1 MNETKE
7 LQVYSS
13 VEDLSAV
20 ADAVVVGTVQG
31 VMAREVD
38 YGIARPDELNAGGIP
53 TVFYSVAVTE
63 TLRGDT
69 RSIIIVGAPDPA
81 DTSIEGATALLS
93 GQQVLL
99 FLRMRTRENAPG
111 IKSYETFFA
120 PVSLVNGV
128 FDVLDGGLETEPRMA
143 DAFEETRYRLTEIRA
158 KVRR

>member
-38 YGIARPDELNAGGIP
+38 YGIANTDELNAGGIP

-69 RSIIIVGAPDPA
+69 RSIIIVGAPDPD

-120 PVSLVNGV
+120 PVSLINGV
-128 FDVLDGGLETEPRMA
+128 FDVLDGGLEAEPRMA
-143 DAFEETRYRLTEIRA
+143 NAFEETRYRLTEIRA
-158 KVRR
+158 RVRR